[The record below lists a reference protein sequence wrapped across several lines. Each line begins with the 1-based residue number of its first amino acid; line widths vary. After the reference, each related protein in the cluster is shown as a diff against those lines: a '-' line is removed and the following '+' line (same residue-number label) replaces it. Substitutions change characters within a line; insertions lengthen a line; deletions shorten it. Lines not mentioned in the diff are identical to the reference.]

1 MTETSKQHFQAL
13 VDEAQSAVF
22 SGWNFSWLEGWMV
35 QEDPPWDYA
44 ELVKAM
50 LVNTHSLLDMGTGG
64 GEFLASLAPLPPD
77 THATESYPP
86 NQRIA
91 RTRLTPLGVYVH
103 DIQDKV
109 CLPFDNQRFD
119 LILNRHDDFNPLEIY
134 RTLKPGGRFI
144 TQQVGGL
151 NNLEINQVL
160 EDAISF
166 PFTSW
171 SLVAT
176 ETELSEAGLIVDR
189 ADSAALETHFL
200 DIGALVYYLK
210 AIPWQVEGFNTET
223 HAEKLVRLHNY
234 IERQGSFST
243 TAHRFLIL
251 AHKEASIT

>member
-1 MTETSKQHFQAL
+1 MKIINPQRYHAL
-13 VDEAQSAVF
+13 VDQALSTPF
-22 SGWNFSWLEGWMV
+22 TGWDFSWLDERMV
-35 QEDPPWDYA
+35 QEEPPWDYTS
-44 ELVKAM
+44 LVKTH
-50 LVNTHSLLDMGTGG
+50 LVNARSLLDMGTGG

-86 NQRIA
+86 NQLIA
-91 RTRLTPLGVYVH
+91 EGRLAPLGVCLH
-103 DIQDKV
+103 NIQDKSR
-109 CLPFDNQRFD
+109 LPFDNQRFD
-119 LILNRHDDFNPLEIY
+119 LILNRHDDFNPFEIY

-151 NNLEINQVL
+151 NNLEINQML

-171 SLVAT
+171 SLVST
-176 ETELSEAGLIVDR
+176 ETELSAAGLIVDR
-189 ADSAALETHFL
+189 AETAALRTQFL
-200 DIGALVYYLK
+200 DIGALIYYLK

-223 HAEKLVRLHNY
+223 YAEKLVCLHNY

-251 AHKEASIT
+251 AHKEASKT

>member
-1 MTETSKQHFQAL
+1 MKIINPQRYQAL
-13 VDEAQSAVF
+13 VDQALSAPF
-22 SGWNFSWLEGWMV
+22 TGWDFSWLDERMV
-35 QEDPPWDYA
+35 QEEPPWDYTSV
-44 ELVKAM
+44 VKEH
-50 LVNTHSLLDMGTGG
+50 LVNARSLLDMGTGG
-64 GEFLASLAPLPPD
+64 GEFLASLAPLPPE

-91 RTRLTPLGVYVH
+91 KTRLTPLGVYVH
-103 DIQDKV
+103 DIQDKSR
-109 CLPFDNQRFD
+109 LPFDNQYFD

-171 SLVAT
+171 SLVST
-176 ETELSEAGLIVDR
+176 ETELSAAGLIVDR
-189 ADSAALETHFL
+189 AESAALRTQFL

-210 AIPWQVEGFNTET
+210 AIPWQVEGFNPVS
-223 HAEKLVRLHNY
+223 HAEKLVHLHNY

-251 AHKEASIT
+251 AHKEANPL

>member
-1 MTETSKQHFQAL
+1 
-13 VDEAQSAVF
+13 
-22 SGWNFSWLEGWMV
+22 
-35 QEDPPWDYA
+35 
-44 ELVKAM
+44 
-50 LVNTHSLLDMGTGG
+50 
-64 GEFLASLAPLPPD
+64 LPPD

-91 RTRLTPLGVYVH
+91 KTRLTPLGVYVH
-103 DIQDKV
+103 DIQDKSR
-109 CLPFDNQRFD
+109 LPFDNQCFD

-171 SLVAT
+171 SLVST
-176 ETELSEAGLIVDR
+176 ETELSAAGLIVDR
-189 ADSAALETHFL
+189 AESAALGTQFL

-210 AIPWQVEGFNTET
+210 AIPWQVEGFNTES

-251 AHKEASIT
+251 AHKEEKPAMKKTSLPMLWTGSTACPFYCTCSAVPWRISNMAQSSPCG